1 MAASL
6 WAGIRTGWEMSVI
19 ETAMRED
26 ASSSLFTAAAAGPV
40 RRWMERRPVVLTSA
54 VALFVAIFLTRAL
67 MSGTGNGVSLLY
79 VIPIALVAL
88 ELGMLAGV
96 VAALAGCAAL
106 WVWIATSDPDLGT
119 VGVIA
124 RAAIFLA
131 VGAIA
136 GRFSDRMQANSA
148 REESLLRSGLDLARL
163 DESEALV
170 PLLAEHVRRAVP
182 VSSVSIELAGEPP
195 LRRDGAAAEP
205 GGARGGELRGG
216 ERRDRDG
223 ELLRVPIL
231 ARDVP
236 IGFIEVASRRGR
248 RLSAEDRLTVEAIA
262 VQAAVASENR
272 RVLQMEREQA
282 ALRGEVERMRGRL
295 GDQLRNANELIERH
309 ERERRGIAK
318 QLHDEAAQAMAAAL
332 LTVGLLERDGDG
344 ELNRVQLEQVRGE
357 MKQCIADLRRI
368 ASSLRPP
375 TLDELGLAMAL
386 ERFAD
391 VEAERGER
399 SLTFALERLPD
410 RLPPEAETA
419 TYRVIEDLLEGLAGA
434 SCVTIAVSVRGQAVE
449 IVLEAEAPA
458 AAEDEPQA
466 APKPAGPL
474 AGAAAT
480 AEGAATAEATATLA
494 QARTRT
500 GVSIDLAGARAR
512 VELIGGSLQ
521 LTSTSGGGRRV
532 AAEIPLVAEPA

>member
-1 MAASL
+1 
-6 WAGIRTGWEMSVI
+6 MSVI

-26 ASSSLFTAAAAGPV
+26 ASSSLFTAETGPV

-54 VALFVAIFLTRAL
+54 IALFVAIFLTRELLA
-67 MSGTGNGVSLLY
+67 GNAISLLY
-79 VIPIALVAL
+79 VIPIALIAL
-88 ELGMLAGV
+88 ELGMLAGI
-96 VAALAGCAAL
+96 VAALAACAAL
-106 WVWIATSDPDLGT
+106 WMWIATSDPDLGS
-119 VGVIA
+119 VGVIV
-124 RAAIFLA
+124 RLAIFLS

-163 DESEALV
+163 DEREALV
-170 PLLAEHVRRAVP
+170 PLLAEHVRRALP
-182 VSSVSIELAGEPP
+182 VSWVSIELAGELALGRGAGAEEPAGERG
-195 LRRDGAAAEP
+195 RRQRGDRKL
-205 GGARGGELRGG
+205 GGR
-216 ERRDRDG
+216 ERRDRGG

-231 ARDVP
+231 ARDVS
-236 IGFIEVASRRGR
+236 IGWIEVASRRGR
-248 RLSAEDRLTVEAIA
+248 RLSAEDRLTVESIA

-295 GDQLRNANELIERH
+295 GDQLRNASELIERH

-344 ELNRVQLEQVRGE
+344 QLSRVQLEQVRRE
-357 MKQCIADLRRI
+357 MKRCIVDLRQI

-399 SLTFALERLPD
+399 SLTFALEQLPD
-410 RLPPEAETA
+410 RLPPEVETA
-419 TYRVIEDLLEGLAGA
+419 TYRVIEDLLDGLEGA
-434 SCVTIAVSVRGQAVE
+434 SSVTIAVGVGGQAVE
-449 IVLEAEAPA
+449 IVLEAHALA
-458 AAEDEPQA
+458 AAKAEQEPVESVEE
-466 APKPAGPL
+466 
-474 AGAAAT
+474 GATGAEAAT
-480 AEGAATAEATATLA
+480 LTE
-494 QARTRT
+494 ARTRRA
-500 GVSIDLAGARAR
+500 GVCVDLAGARAR
-512 VELIGGSLQ
+512 VELIGGSLR
-521 LTSTSGGGRRV
+521 LASISGGGRRV
-532 AAEIPLVAEPA
+532 TAEIPLVAESA